1 MNVGFIGLGIM
12 GRAMSAR
19 LLDGGHELHVHSHK
33 PAPKE
38 LTDKG
43 ARDCRSSREVAT
55 RSEVIITMVPDT
67 PDVEDVLFGQDGVA
81 QGLTPGKIFV
91 DMSSISPIATK
102 DLARRLN

>member
-19 LLDGGHELHVHSHK
+19 LLDGGHELCVHSHK

-43 ARDCRSSREVAT
+43 ARDCRSSREAPAAFRRPTSRTSSASGSSPSPT
-55 RSEVIITMVPDT
+55 RKWMAP
-67 PDVEDVLFGQDGVA
+67 A
-81 QGLTPGKIFV
+81 LTGSLP
-91 DMSSISPIATK
+91 ISAICWEMRST
-102 DLARRLN
+102 